1 MTANTWINGHKI
13 DLGCKIFKR
22 SDALCNNKGVI
33 KFGNNEYYEYVDFE
47 IIDPYDLIYSDTW
60 ADFRNSVCNEPKDAN
75 VINNTGSILYISLYV
90 VDEYDNV
97 YILNNDVIGGNNFF
111 NIIHSQSDYLSLNI
125 TTDIANKGWQFNTS
139 LNSKY
144 DSLINYINETYGLEN
159 ITVDNI
165 WYELVIKNNNMIIL
179 GPKVK
184 FTDTKQII
192 TIDQIKSTEDEDG
205 NAIPI
210 ERLGM
215 ADLFKKWNSFT
226 EEWKIV
232 GSLIISDPKYPEE
245 DIINIVS
252 NEIPLT
258 QDIFKYFVGEGT
270 SQIINPN
277 EMEVINYTLVNK
289 IENKVVE
296 IERPSDAKSN
306 IVQPVFFRVKE
317 TEFLTIHPAVTENI
331 CINLDDYKSKV
342 ERFVLQIEGCTF
354 NQIGSNNY
362 GILFKVYGKNLPLK
376 AMSGLYYVLNEN
388 NELVTSGKYKY
399 VM

>member
-1 MTANTWINGHKI
+1 
-13 DLGCKIFKR
+13 
-22 SDALCNNKGVI
+22 
-33 KFGNNEYYEYVDFE
+33 
-47 IIDPYDLIYSDTW
+47 
-60 ADFRNSVCNEPKDAN
+60 
-75 VINNTGSILYISLYV
+75 
-90 VDEYDNV
+90 
-97 YILNNDVIGGNNFF
+97 
-111 NIIHSQSDYLSLNI
+111 
-125 TTDIANKGWQFNTS
+125 
-139 LNSKY
+139 
-144 DSLINYINETYGLEN
+144 LEN

-215 ADLFKKWNSFT
+215 ADFFKSWNSFT

-289 IENKVVE
+289 IENKVVK